1 MSAMFFQKNLP
12 LWERVLR
19 TVVGLAVVLAAFM
32 LPMADVLK
40 WLLAASGASFVA
52 MGFVGFCPMCAMFGR
67 KLKG

>member
-1 MSAMFFQKNLP
+1 
-12 LWERVLR
+12 
-19 TVVGLAVVLAAFM
+19 
-32 LPMADVLK
+32 MADVLK